1 MATKYEPKSLLEAIA
16 RISTFSYEPLILK
29 YPYFEQYLKKYKDPK
44 AEFTLW
50 MTAAGAGYALVT
62 KESYVDEHD
71 EIINSVEEVEGLGSL
86 VEDIAKQLHNLKD
99 NEQKRALMLPVWII
113 SHLKN
118 EKPTEEDINGPGI
131 DMAKLLDSCIRD
143 YEEKQLKKN
152 L

>member
-1 MATKYEPKSLLEAIA
+1 MATENEPTSLLEAIA

-29 YPYFEQYLKKYKDPK
+29 YPYFEQYLKKHKDPK
-44 AEFTLW
+44 AEFTIW

-62 KESYVDEHD
+62 KELYVGEHD
-71 EIINSVEEVEGLGSL
+71 EIINSVEKVEGLGSL